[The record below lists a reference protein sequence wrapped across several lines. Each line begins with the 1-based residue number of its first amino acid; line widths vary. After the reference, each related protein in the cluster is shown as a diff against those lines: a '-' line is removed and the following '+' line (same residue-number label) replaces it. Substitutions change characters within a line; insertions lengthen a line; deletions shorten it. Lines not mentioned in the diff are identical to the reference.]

1 MHPILAIDHGNTHCH
16 DNGPASANP
25 TGTGQ
30 RYNNSIIQN
39 QKSKMIEILY
49 ESLSAPAAFIAPAPM
64 LASFANGRQTSLV
77 VDVGAGGT
85 RVTPIVDGLVLT
97 QAQRR
102 NGRGGDWL
110 GAVQDR
116 AVRDMMNK
124 NENNKE
130 GKEIVPRY
138 ALTATRSSPVEEKW
152 RKSRFHQVA
161 MRDLMYEMKT
171 APHVTGVAFYRND
184 EWTIPF
190 LSEKEGS
197 TDTGSPSESGVDS
210 TEKMDVDQ
218 ESSNEEPKD
227 DGDDSSDE
235 DESYDLKCKK
245 CYKLPDG
252 TRINLQKSKQG
263 QDLCRLNELLFASE
277 LPFPNNDQ
285 DGNSDSNSLSKTAPT
300 LSNLPIHE
308 LIKESLSAVPDA
320 DVRKELCG
328 NIILTGAASLVP
340 NIEKRLSLEVQY
352 LVPSMYK
359 CKVIA
364 TKNTIERRYAA
375 FIGGSVLS
383 SLGSFQQLWLSKKE
397 YEEYGMTL
405 ATQRFP

>member
-1 MHPILAIDHGNTHCH
+1 M
-16 DNGPASANP
+16 
-25 TGTGQ
+25 
-30 RYNNSIIQN
+30 
-39 QKSKMIEILY
+39 
-49 ESLSAPAAFIAPAPM
+49 
-64 LASFANGRQTSLV
+64 
-77 VDVGAGGT
+77 
-85 RVTPIVDGLVLT
+85 TPIVDGLVLT

-110 GAVQDR
+110 GAVQER
-116 AVRDMMNK
+116 VVRDVMNRNPRKSKEKK
-124 NENNKE
+124 NREKKADSRE
-130 GKEIVPRY
+130 EDREILTRY
-138 ALTATRSSPVEEKW
+138 ELAGGSSVEDKW
-152 RKSRFHQVA
+152 RNSKFHQVA

-171 APHVTGVAFYRND
+171 APHVSGVSIYRNE

-190 LSEKEGS
+190 LDEAS
-197 TDTGSPSESGVDS
+197 TNGESSNTNNPENQDQ
-210 TEKMDVDQ
+210 KMDVDDDSNLDGSES
-218 ESSNEEPKD
+218 ESSD
-227 DGDDSSDE
+227 DDENYDS
-235 DESYDLKCKK
+235 KCKK

-252 TRINLQKSKQG
+252 TKINLQKTKRG

-277 LPFPNNDQ
+277 IPFSNDIP
-285 DGNSDSNSLSKTAPT
+285 DVDLKKIAPT
-300 LSNLPIHE
+300 LSDLPIHE
-308 LIKESLSAVPDA
+308 LIKESLSAVSDA

-340 NIEKRLSLEVQY
+340 NIEARLSLEVQY
-352 LVPSMYK
+352 LVPNMYK

-364 TKNTIERRYAA
+364 TKNTLERRYAA